1 MASDIGAYRSD
12 VWVDWCPGCGNF
24 GITSAV
30 YKTFAEMALDPT
42 KTVVVSGIGCSG
54 KTSHFVNVNGVHSL
68 HGRSIPFAMGIKLAN
83 PELRVVVHGG
93 DGDLLGIGAGH
104 FVALGRRNIDMVV
117 IMHDNGVYGLTK
129 GQASP
134 TLLSGL
140 KTKSLAKPNIQ
151 DAINPIALALA
162 SGYTFV
168 ARGYSMMVE
177 PLKELMKAAI
187 QHKGAA
193 FIDVLQPCVTYNDI
207 HTAEFYRTRAYRL
220 DEQPEWDPFVT
231 QSGMEEKEK
240 KVMQAW
246 LKSLEW
252 GDKIPIGI
260 LYQNPNTSTFEDR
273 INERIPTY
281 RDNPPGKQPVARK
294 DGGPLI
300 GDETFR
306 KLFGE
311 YIVKIEEK

>member
-1 MASDIGAYRSD
+1 
-12 VWVDWCPGCGNF
+12 
-24 GITSAV
+24 
-30 YKTFAEMALDPT
+30 
-42 KTVVVSGIGCSG
+42 
-54 KTSHFVNVNGVHSL
+54 
-68 HGRSIPFAMGIKLAN
+68 
-83 PELRVVVHGG
+83 
-93 DGDLLGIGAGH
+93 
-104 FVALGRRNIDMVV
+104 
-117 IMHDNGVYGLTK
+117 
-129 GQASP
+129 
-134 TLLSGL
+134 
-140 KTKSLAKPNIQ
+140 
-151 DAINPIALALA
+151 
-162 SGYTFV
+162 
-168 ARGYSMMVE
+168 
-177 PLKELMKAAI
+177 
-187 QHKGAA
+187 
-193 FIDVLQPCVTYNDI
+193 
-207 HTAEFYRTRAYRL
+207 
-220 DEQPEWDPFVT
+220 FVT